1 MIVELIG
8 SPGCGKTSLLPSLE
22 KKLGE
27 QGYKAFT
34 VVEASRPVVSRTLIG
49 KSINTFLPAAYR
61 DRLLWQVFYF
71 GSFLSR
77 RNFSKLHPNLITHVR
92 KTQSS
97 REIPLEEREHA
108 LYWWFHLSGY
118 YQFLKPRLYTNEVLI
133 LDEGFSHRV
142 VQLFASDSGNPN
154 RGDLQQYLALIP
166 RPDML
171 IFVNAPAA
179 ICEQRVHE
187 RGLWARMQHKSPQ
200 QISQFISNAHSVVDA
215 AVKELKLKEWVVIEI
230 DNSAAGLAPAEEELN
245 RKLSHYQINSMQPD
259 FLGV

>member
-1 MIVELIG
+1 MIVEFIG

-22 KKLGE
+22 KKFSE
-27 QGYKAFT
+27 QGFNPFT

-49 KSINTFLPAAYR
+49 KSINTFLPESLR
-61 DRLLWQVFYF
+61 DPLLWQVFYF
-71 GSFLSR
+71 SAFLSR
-77 RNFSKLHPNLITHVR
+77 KNFSKGHPNLVAHVR
-92 KTQSS
+92 KTQSI
-97 REIPLEEREHA
+97 REVPAEESDHA

-133 LDEGFSHRV
+133 LDEGFTHRV

-154 RGDLQQYLALIP
+154 RGDLQQYLDLIP

-171 IFVNAPAA
+171 IFINAPAA

-187 RGLWARMQHKSPQ
+187 RGLWDRMQHKSPQ

-245 RKLSHYQINSMQPD
+245 RKLSHLPN
-259 FLGV
+259 